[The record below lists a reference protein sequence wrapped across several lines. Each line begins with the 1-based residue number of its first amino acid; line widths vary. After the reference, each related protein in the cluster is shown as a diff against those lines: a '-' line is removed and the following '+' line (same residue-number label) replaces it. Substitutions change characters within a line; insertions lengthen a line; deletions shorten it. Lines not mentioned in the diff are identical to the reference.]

1 MNWTMRDIAYIKEHA
16 PEGAEAI
23 ANALGRSSSSVKM
36 KASRMG
42 ISLMRYV
49 PLSICPVCGR
59 ETSRMIERQGFCD
72 LCKRELAIKRH
83 REDIARLKRRQAI
96 ARRSE
101 LAERK
106 EYMRIARNLRKQK
119 SALKTKSNTN

>member
-1 MNWTMRDIAYIKEHA
+1 MNWTMRDIAYIREHA
-16 PEGAEAI
+16 SEGVDAVAS
-23 ANALGRSSSSVKM
+23 ALGRSSSSVKM

-59 ETSRMIERQGFCD
+59 ETTRMIERQGHCD

-83 REDIARLKRRQAI
+83 REEIARLKRRQAVT
-96 ARRSE
+96 RRSE
-101 LAERK
+101 LAQRNEC
-106 EYMRIARNLRKQK
+106 MRIARNLRKQK

>member
-1 MNWTMRDIAYIKEHA
+1 MNWTTADIAYLTEHA
-16 PEGAEAI
+16 TDGVQ
-23 ANALGRSSSSVKM
+23 ALARALERSETSVKM
-36 KASRMG
+36 KASRLG
-42 ISLMRYV
+42 ISLMYYA
-49 PLSICPVCGR
+49 PLAICPRCGR

-96 ARRSE
+96 ARRNE

-106 EYMRIARNLRKQK
+106 ECMRIARNLRKQK